1 MVKNNDK
8 GFSLIIIVFIILITS
23 TVMLAG
29 YSFLIVHE
37 MGFSGIEMNEQ
48 KALYIAEA
56 GIERLMEYLE
66 GDTDWSDNNG
76 TGVINENFG
85 DGSYSVDLSSGT
97 RTTIVVTSEGT
108 VGSGP
113 RQVDRKVRQ
122 KIRRLPEAFNYA
134 VFWEGGGTLI
144 VQKGAVVI
152 NGGDVF
158 TKDTI
163 SSDSPGTI
171 DVTDGGTPSLTSG
184 GFVYTTASWTAG
196 GTYTEATKPNDEP
209 SYPALDTTF
218 YDNLIT
224 TAEAQVVGDLIQ
236 TGGSYSVSGTTYV
249 NGVITFS
256 GVTVTGSGTLVAT
269 GNITIQSSTTVTPN
283 SGNFIRF
290 ISKTSITITGS
301 STTASGTLAYGRSS
315 VGLDGVTVT
324 GAFISAGTVTIDN
337 DSAVTGYAYADTL
350 EARNNATVNGSLVVN
365 RFAGN
370 RITNPNKT
378 ITINYDHSYLEDAAP
393 GLGLDID
400 GDANEEGVIIKVP
413 GTWQQL

>member
-1 MVKNNDK
+1 MVKNNDR
-8 GFSLIIIVFIILITS
+8 GFSLVIIVFIILITAVV
-23 TVMLAG
+23 TVTG
-29 YSFLIVHE
+29 YSFLIVQE
-37 MGFSGIEMNEQ
+37 MRFSGIEANDE

-56 GIERLMEYLE
+56 GIERAMEYLE

-97 RTTIVVTSEGT
+97 RTSIVVTSEAT
-108 VGSGP
+108 VDSGP
-113 RQVDRKVRQ
+113 RQVKRKIRQ

-134 VFWEGGGTLI
+134 LFWEGGGSLVI
-144 VQKGAVVI
+144 NKGNVVI
-152 NGGDVF
+152 NGGDAF

-171 DVTDGGTPSLTSG
+171 SVTEGGTPSATSG
-184 GFVYTTASWTAG
+184 GFVYTTTSWTAG

-209 SYPALDTTF
+209 SYPSLDTTF

-224 TAEAQVVGDLIQ
+224 TAEAQPIGDLIQ

-249 NGVITFS
+249 NGVVTFS

-269 GNITIQSSTTVTPN
+269 GNISIQSSTTVTPN
-283 SGNFIRF
+283 SGGFIRLV
-290 ISKTSITITGS
+290 SKTEVNIID
-301 STTASGTLAYGRSS
+301 STTATGTLAYGR
-315 VGLDGVTVT
+315 VEVEIVTST
-324 GAFISAGTVTIDN
+324 ATASFISPATALISTNSFI
-337 DSAVTGYAYADTL
+337 TGYVYADTL
-350 EARNNATVNGSLVVN
+350 NMRENATINGSLVTN

-370 RITNPNKT
+370 KITNPNKT
-378 ITINYDHSYLEDAAP
+378 ISINYDHLYLEEAAP

-400 GDANEEGVIIKVP
+400 ADANEEGVIIKVP